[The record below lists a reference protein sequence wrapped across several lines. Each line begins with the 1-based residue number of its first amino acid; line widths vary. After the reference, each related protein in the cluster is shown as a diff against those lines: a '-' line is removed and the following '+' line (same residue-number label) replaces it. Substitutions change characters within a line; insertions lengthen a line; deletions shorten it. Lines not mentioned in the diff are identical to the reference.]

1 MMKYSTACQLSPQK
15 LKEIIAR
22 NQSVLDQLKVAKTEC
37 KICDLKANV
46 NGMVEQ
52 LRKFFIERDRILA
65 ALTAAGPEL
74 AKVKTQI
81 EGMATVVSSV
91 DMHAARTKFAINV
104 RKRKEIMCEVDDK
117 TAQIVCILEQLGP
130 NLKLISRYADDLS
143 KITHLSGDLSA

>member
-1 MMKYSTACQLSPQK
+1 
-15 LKEIIAR
+15 
-22 NQSVLDQLKVAKTEC
+22 
-37 KICDLKANV
+37 
-46 NGMVEQ
+46 MVEQ